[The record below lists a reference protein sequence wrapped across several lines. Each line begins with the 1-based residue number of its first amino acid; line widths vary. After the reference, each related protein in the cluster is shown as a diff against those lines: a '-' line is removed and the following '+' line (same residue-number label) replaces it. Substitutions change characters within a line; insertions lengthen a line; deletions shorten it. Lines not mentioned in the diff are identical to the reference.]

1 MGKKVVR
8 RYEVA
13 KVGVSSA
20 NSSDLDVAT
29 ETEAS
34 RSASPSPPDGSVEGQ
49 GFKPPTGLKRFV
61 LRKVGDWPLYSFFL
75 AIVCSIA
82 PPAQHHAD
90 NPQGQIIA
98 ANSYQI
104 T

>member
-1 MGKKVVR
+1 MVQ

-13 KVGVSSA
+13 KVGMSSA

-29 ETEAS
+29 ETEVS
-34 RSASPSPPDGSVEGQ
+34 RSASPPPDGSVEGQ

-75 AIVCSIA
+75 AIVYSTA
-82 PPAQHHAD
+82 PPAQHLAD

-98 ANSYQI
+98 ANSYKI